1 MGDDGQLIVYDEDG
15 CVIVISIV
23 ELNFR
28 LKGVVLKLNV
38 LDKKLKEVGVVLDK
52 LEDYEGLDL
61 GELVELVNDV
71 SKLGVKKQGVGVED
85 ELRQVVYLIR
95 LGRKMVF
102 VLD

>member
-28 LKGVVLKLNV
+28 LKGVVLKLDV
-38 LDKKLKEVGVVLDK
+38 LDKKLKEVDK

-85 ELRQVVYLIR
+85 ELRQVVY
-95 LGRKMVF
+95 
-102 VLD
+102 

>member
-1 MGDDGQLIVYDEDG
+1 MGMGDDGYDEDG

-28 LKGVVLKLNV
+28 LIGVVLKLNV

-71 SKLGVKKQGVGVED
+71 SKLGVKK
-85 ELRQVVYLIR
+85 
-95 LGRKMVF
+95 
-102 VLD
+102 

>member
-1 MGDDGQLIVYDEDG
+1 MGDDGQLIVYDDG

>member
-1 MGDDGQLIVYDEDG
+1 MGDDGQLIVYDDG
-15 CVIVISIV
+15 CVIVIGIV

-38 LDKKLKEVGVVLDK
+38 LDKKLKEVDK

-85 ELRQVVYLIR
+85 ELRQVVY
-95 LGRKMVF
+95 
-102 VLD
+102 

>member
-38 LDKKLKEVGVVLDK
+38 LDKKLKEVDK

-85 ELRQVVYLIR
+85 ELRQVVY
-95 LGRKMVF
+95 
-102 VLD
+102 

>member
-1 MGDDGQLIVYDEDG
+1 MGDDGQLIVYDDG

-38 LDKKLKEVGVVLDK
+38 LDKKLKEVDK

-85 ELRQVVYLIR
+85 ELRQVVY
-95 LGRKMVF
+95 
-102 VLD
+102 

>member
-1 MGDDGQLIVYDEDG
+1 MGDDGQLIVYNDG
-15 CVIVISIV
+15 CVIVISVV

-38 LDKKLKEVGVVLDK
+38 LDKKLKEVDK

-85 ELRQVVYLIR
+85 ELRQVVY
-95 LGRKMVF
+95 
-102 VLD
+102 

>member
-1 MGDDGQLIVYDEDG
+1 MGDDGQLIVYDDG

-38 LDKKLKEVGVVLDK
+38 LDKKLKEVDK

>member
-1 MGDDGQLIVYDEDG
+1 MGDDGQLIVYDDG
-15 CVIVISIV
+15 CVIVISVV

-38 LDKKLKEVGVVLDK
+38 LDKKLKEVDK

-85 ELRQVVYLIR
+85 ELRQVVY
-95 LGRKMVF
+95 
-102 VLD
+102 